1 MKKKVVR
8 KSKSK
13 VYFSKDTEEA
23 IILYNNS
30 DDSDEREI
38 IYRESIEYPLDKLAE
53 NVINRFKFP
62 YINQSFDDTK
72 RQVISFLITNLHK
85 YTQGKGKAFSYFSV
99 IAKNYLILHNN
110 NGWREEKRSI
120 SLSDSGD
127 MVVSIDEA
135 SGMEAPN
142 ELEHEDVREFV
153 QLFIGYWDENV
164 LKHFKKKRDIEI
176 VVAIVEL
183 FRKVNGIENFNK
195 KALYLMIREM
205 TNCKTNYV
213 TKVVQKMKKH
223 VLLQLREFHEFGT
236 VGKMNIE

>member
-1 MKKKVVR
+1 MK
-8 KSKSK
+8 KSK
-13 VYFSKDTEEA
+13 VYFTKDTEEA
-23 IILYNNS
+23 IIEYNNS
-30 DDSDEREI
+30 VDLEEREK
-38 IYRESIEYPLDKLAE
+38 IYRARIEYPLDKLAE

-120 SLSDSGD
+120 SLSDTMD
-127 MVVSIDEA
+127 TIVPIEEVVE
-135 SGMEAPN
+135 MEAPN
-142 ELEHEDVREFV
+142 ELEHEDIREFV
-153 QLFIGYWDENV
+153 QLFVAYWEQHV
-164 LKHFKKKRDIEI
+164 TRHFKKKRDIEI
-176 VVAIVEL
+176 VNAIIEL

-213 TKVVQKMKKH
+213 TKVVQKMRGH
-223 VLLQLREFHEFGT
+223 VLRQLREFHDYGT
-236 VGKMNIE
+236 IGSEK

>member
-8 KSKSK
+8 KRNK
-13 VYFSKDTEEA
+13 VYFTKETENA
-23 IILYNNS
+23 IIAYNNS
-30 DDSDEREI
+30 NDTDEREE
-38 IYRESIEYPLDKLAE
+38 IYRMYIEYALDKLAE

-120 SLSDSGD
+120 SLSGTSDTI
-127 MVVSIDEA
+127 VPIDEA
-135 SGMEAPN
+135 ISMEAPN
-142 ELEHEDVREFV
+142 ELEHEDIREFV
-153 QLFIGYWDENV
+153 KLFIDYWDENV
-164 LKHFKKKRDIEI
+164 TRHFKKKRDIEI
-176 VVAIVEL
+176 VTAIIEL

-213 TKVVQKMKKH
+213 TKVVQKMRKH
-223 VLLQLREFHEFGT
+223 VLGQLREFHDYGT
-236 VGKMNIE
+236 IGKLDLN